1 MIPETDPNTFTQK
14 DLMQHLLHA
23 AQHSVTREEMAGQ
36 FSQAEQIN
44 RERFEQTEKINQERF
59 DVINKQFEQVER
71 INQERFD
78 MVNKQF
84 EQVNKQF
91 GHVYK
96 EFDGIKQEIKTNA
109 VKHDRLLW
117 ALFIGMLAIFFKDVI
132 IKMFA

>member
-1 MIPETDPNTFTQK
+1 M
-14 DLMQHLLHA
+14 LHLLYA
-23 AQHSVTREEMAGQ
+23 AQHSVTREAMAGQ

-44 RERFEQTEKINQERF
+44 RERFG
-59 DVINKQFEQVER
+59 VINKQ
-71 INQERFD
+71 I
-78 MVNKQF
+78 

-96 EFDGIKQEIKTNA
+96 EFDGIKQEIKTSA

-117 ALFIGMLAIFFKDVI
+117 ALFTGMLAIFFKDVI